1 MGKLKLIRRYSKWSM
16 ANILKDGGARMEIR
30 VQVHEFNQQAVC
42 HEAIRHSNTVIKL
55 LDALQGDIGDDLA
68 RSVAHNLI

>member
-1 MGKLKLIRRYSKWSM
+1 MGKLKLVRRYSKSSM

-30 VQVHEFNQQAVC
+30 VQVHEFNQQAVY

-55 LDALQGDIGDDLA
+55 LEELQGDIGDDLA